1 MGVHIRLPWADV
13 LLKFVLTAV
22 VLTVANVL
30 YTLYTYF
37 WEIILTAAAVAVLGL
52 ILDWLVLP
60 NMGSFPS
67 LYVDKMG
74 YLIVISLLSLGLS
87 DSTIVPFYV
96 AELIAILLAVFEEFM
111 HRMVLPRERRLPDGH
126 LA

>member
-1 MGVHIRLPWADV
+1 MDSHIRLAWADV
-13 LLKFVLTAV
+13 LLKFVLTVV
-22 VLTVANVL
+22 VLLIADTL
-30 YTLYTYF
+30 FTLYTHF
-37 WEIILTAAAVAVLGL
+37 WEIILTGAAVAVLGL
-52 ILDWLVLP
+52 FLDWLVLP
-60 NMGSFPS
+60 NVGSFPA

-96 AELIAILLAVFEEFM
+96 AELIAIFLALFEELM
-111 HRMVLPRERRLPDGH
+111 HRMVLPKEHRIPDGH

>member
-13 LLKFVLTAV
+13 LLKFVLTVV
-22 VLTVANVL
+22 VLTVANVF

-37 WEIILTAAAVAVLGL
+37 WEIILTAVAVAVLGL